1 MDVLKMTDPEIYELG
16 IKELT
21 EQLGAAYTKWFLQ
34 RCKPRDYDYTAERH
48 KWLADDLDIPTIA
61 KQIQQARA
69 AQEKEEYIKAER
81 AASWRNG
88 LLELTDIEIY
98 ELALKILSD
107 RLDGYGLATFIMH
120 HFKVNRTQENHVGI
134 PKTEQARAKENERT
148 RNDR

>member
-1 MDVLKMTDPEIYELG
+1 MDVLKMTDLEIYELG

-21 EQLGAAYTKWFLQ
+21 EQLGVTYTKRFLQ

-48 KWLADDLDIPTIA
+48 KLLANDPDIPTMV

-81 AASWRNG
+81 VASWRKG
-88 LLELTDIEIY
+88 LLELTDIDIY

-120 HFKVNRTQENHVGI
+120 HFKVNRTKENDVGTT
-134 PKTEQARAKENERT
+134 KTEQTCTAKP
-148 RNDR
+148 